1 MKKRLII
8 LSLLLFINI
17 GLFSKE
23 SAIVNTAEMS
33 SNFNEERIANLSQ
46 KFHISEAAIRLS
58 IKGYEKLKQ
67 LGQINNS
74 AYLTIVDFSK
84 PSNTE
89 RFYVIDMIKEQLII
103 KTLVAHGKNSGTL
116 IPREFSNKIASLKS
130 SLGFYVTG
138 GTYLGKHGTSLI
150 LDGVE
155 KGINDQ
161 AKNRAIVLH
170 GANYVN
176 KDIVSDGHTPIGRS
190 FGCPAVPNNQVKS
203 IIATIKGGS
212 CLFVYAPNSEYT
224 QKSHLAK

>member
-8 LSLLLFINI
+8 LFILLFINI
-17 GLFSKE
+17 GLFSNQP
-23 SAIVNTAEMS
+23 IIP
-33 SNFNEERIANLSQ
+33 SNDNEVRVSYLSK
-46 KFHISEAAIRLS
+46 KFDINEVAVRLA

-74 AYLTIVDFSK
+74 KYLTIVDYSK

-89 RFYVIDMIKEQLII
+89 RFYVIDMLLEQVII
-103 KTLVAHGKNSGTL
+103 KTLVAHGKNSGNL
-116 IPREFSNKIASLKS
+116 IPINFSNKIASLKS

-138 GTYLGKHGTSLI
+138 NTYSGKHGTSLI

-155 KGINDQ
+155 QGINDQ
-161 AKNRAIVLH
+161 AKNRAIVIH

-176 KDIVSDGHTPIGRS
+176 DDLISDGRSRIGRS
-190 FGCPAVPNNQVKS
+190 FGCPAVPNNKVKN

-212 CLFVYAPNSEYT
+212 CLFVYAPNLEYT
-224 QKSHLAK
+224 QKSILAK

>member
-17 GLFSKE
+17 GLFSKDT
-23 SAIVNTAEMS
+23 AIVNTTEMS
-33 SNFNEERIANLSQ
+33 SNDNEERIANLSQ
-46 KFHISEAAIRLS
+46 KFHISEAAIRFA

-176 KDIVSDGHTPIGRS
+176 NDIVRDGHTPIGRS
-190 FGCPAVPNNQVKS
+190 FGCPAVPNNQVKT